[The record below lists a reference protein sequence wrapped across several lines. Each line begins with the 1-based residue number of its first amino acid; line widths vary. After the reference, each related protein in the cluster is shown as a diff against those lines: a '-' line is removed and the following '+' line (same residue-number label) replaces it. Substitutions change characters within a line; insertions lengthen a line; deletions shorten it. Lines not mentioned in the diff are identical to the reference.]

1 MINVCG
7 KVLMNVK
14 LMPDE
19 NFKAEDILKELNNL
33 TDERFKIVK
42 TSIEPVAFGI
52 SAVRTVIIIEDPKV
66 GSSIVEEELGK
77 IKGVG
82 SVNVEQVTL
91 I

>member
-1 MINVCG
+1 
-7 KVLMNVK
+7 MNVK

-19 NFKAEDILKELNNL
+19 NFKAEDILGELNNL
-33 TDERFKIVK
+33 RDERFKIMK
-42 TSIEPVAFGI
+42 TSIEPIAFGI
-52 SAVRTVIIIEDPKV
+52 SAVRVAIVIEDPSI
-66 GSSIVEEELGK
+66 GSSLVEEELSR

>member
-14 LMPDE
+14 LMPGE
-19 NFKAEDILKELNNL
+19 KFKAEDILEELNNL

-42 TSIEPVAFGI
+42 TSIEPIAFGI
-52 SAVRTVIIIEDPKV
+52 SAVRAVIIIEDPKV
-66 GSSIVEEELGK
+66 GGSIVEKELGK